1 VKTADWLRRYGIT
14 LKKSLGQ
21 VFLSDQRIAKKI
33 ASFVPSGSKVVEI
46 GAGAGTLT
54 EELAKRVRK
63 VISVE
68 VDRRLEPLLRERL
81 ELFENVTLVFEDFL
95 KLDLTEYGNYVF
107 VGNLPYHLGT
117 RIIGKL
123 LKESSTEL
131 AILMLQKEVAERITA
146 CPGSKDYCSLSVF
159 VQSLC
164 DVKVLFH
171 VAPSHFVPNPKVDS
185 TVILLHP
192 ATRSR
197 DPEFE
202 GFVRRCFSNRRKKL
216 INSAKI
222 SSKLLESLGIP
233 ADVRPEN
240 LSVEDY
246 RKLFEVV
253 KAWRKTSTR

>member
-1 VKTADWLRRYGIT
+1 VKTADWLRRYDIT

-21 VFLSDQRIAKKI
+21 VFLSDQRIAEKI
-33 ASFVPSGSKVVEI
+33 ASFVPSTSEVVEI

-81 ELFENVTLVFEDFL
+81 EPFENVTLIFENFL
-95 KLDLTEYGNYVF
+95 KLDLTEYRRHVF

-117 RIIGKL
+117 HIIGKI
-123 LKESSTEL
+123 LKETTTEL
-131 AILMLQKEVAERITA
+131 AILMLQREVAERITA
-146 CPGSKDYCSLSVF
+146 RPGSKDYGSLSVF

-171 VAPSHFVPNPKVDS
+171 VAPSHFVPNPKVES
-185 TVILLHP
+185 TVISLHP
-192 ATRSR
+192 VARAR

-216 INSAKI
+216 VNSAKI
-222 SSKLLESLGIP
+222 PSKLLERLGIP
-233 ADVRPEN
+233 VNARPEN

-253 KAWRKTSTR
+253 KAWRKTSTK